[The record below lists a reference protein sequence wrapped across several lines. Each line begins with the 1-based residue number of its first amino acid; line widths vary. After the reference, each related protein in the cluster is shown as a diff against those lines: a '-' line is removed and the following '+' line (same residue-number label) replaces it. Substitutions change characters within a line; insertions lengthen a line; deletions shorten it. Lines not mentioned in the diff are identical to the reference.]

1 MKPRV
6 AAVRVL
12 TQTVGQGRSLSAVL
26 SNYQARIARPADRA
40 FLQQLCYGVLR
51 FLPRLEACAARH
63 LKRPLKARDVDIRAI
78 LLLGL
83 YQVIYLRTPDHA
95 AVSEAVTL
103 AQEVGKPWAK
113 GVINAVLRAFLRERE
128 QTLASVDR
136 DEAVAMAHPRWLLEM
151 LKADWPDEYRV
162 IMEANNRQP
171 PMALRINRR
180 RTDRDAWLQR
190 ARSEGLEGEA
200 APFTES
206 GVVLARSAEVTGL
219 PGFAAG
225 EVSVQDAAAQLAAGL
240 LDLRPGQ
247 RVLDACAAPGGKTAH
262 IAERE
267 PDLAELVAVDVE
279 EERLRK
285 VEENLQRLGLDARL
299 VLGDASEPS
308 SWWDGRPFDRILLD
322 APCSATGVIRRH
334 PDIKVLR
341 QPDDI
346 PKVVVKQ
353 QQILESMW
361 SLLSPGGILLYATCS
376 VLKREN
382 VQQVTEFID
391 KHPDAR
397 ELPIAGAWGRGMSAG
412 RQILP
417 GEHQMDGFY
426 YACLRK
432 EP

>member
-26 SNYQARIARPADRA
+26 PDYQARIARPADRA

-63 LKRPLKARDVDIRAI
+63 LERPLKARDVDIRAI

-136 DEAVAMAHPRWLLEM
+136 DEAVALAHPRWLLEM
-151 LKADWPDEYRV
+151 LKADWPDEYRA

-240 LDLRPGQ
+240 LDLHPGQ